1 LGPVNSIC
9 TTTSQSY
16 KDQVTTWVIQPDN
29 GTAGGTIWS
38 GTNITSTTTP
48 GSSLDKIYTNI
59 GVKIINATTTGHY
72 PPPNNDRTY
81 TSTCRSTTV
90 TQTPPI
96 H

>member
-1 LGPVNSIC
+1 
-9 TTTSQSY
+9 
-16 KDQVTTWVIQPDN
+16 
-29 GTAGGTIWS
+29 
-38 GTNITSTTTP
+38 
-48 GSSLDKIYTNI
+48 LDKIYTNI